1 MKAEEHMKIGRY
13 HSWIDEDG
21 SLKLYSHK
29 FGDSSGFS
37 CTLKPEEAQG
47 LLELLSR
54 HRDDISHALYAHEVQ
69 HSAPSYAGS
78 H

>member
-1 MKAEEHMKIGRY
+1 MKSEEHMKIGRY
-13 HSWIDEDG
+13 HSWMEEDG
-21 SLKLYSHK
+21 TLKLYRHS

-37 CTLKPEEAQG
+37 CTLSPEEAKG

-54 HRDDISHALYAHEVQ
+54 HREDINVALYTHEAQ
-69 HSAPSYAGS
+69 RATKSYAGG

>member
-21 SLKLYSHK
+21 SLKLYSHR
-29 FGDSSGFS
+29 FGDSTGFS

-54 HRDDISHALYAHEVQ
+54 HRDDINHALYAHEMQ
-69 HSAPSYAGS
+69 NNTSRYAGS